1 MPESQKEVEAI
12 VSKCHTQGNK
22 LRVVGSA
29 LSPNGIAFSNQS
41 MISMS
46 LMDSILNI
54 DSQKKQVR

>member
-1 MPESQKEVEAI
+1 MPESQKEVENI
-12 VSKCHTQGNK
+12 VSKCHAQGNK

-29 LSPNGIAFSNQS
+29 LSPNGIAFSSQS

-54 DSQKKQVR
+54 DSQKKQVC